1 MDRDDQFQVTSPR
14 EIAHLLLS
22 AQSHQAL
29 VLMRVPGRAVSGVT
43 TVLYVDAASNTLVLD
58 AAQEPGLNE
67 RLASGGRVVFETSI
81 EQIRLTFETSGVAL
95 VDYDGRPALHSQLP
109 DHASYVQR
117 RDTFRMDIPTQQ
129 PLHCQV
135 WLSDG
140 RGREPLTLQVRDIS
154 SGGLALADPDQA
166 LDPTPGMSY
175 RARLELPGMGTF
187 DLLLRVAH
195 HFNDPLAKGGSVRRV
210 GCAFETLDA
219 HAGIRIQA
227 YVNGLQREQIS
238 RQRGL

>member
-1 MDRDDQFQVTSPR
+1 MDRDEEFLVSSPR

-29 VLMRVPGRAVSGVT
+29 LLMRIPGRAVSGVT
-43 TVLYVDAASNTLVLD
+43 TVLYVDAATNVLVLD
-58 AAQEPGLNE
+58 AAQEAGLNE
-67 RLASGGRVVFETSI
+67 RLAEGGRVVFETSI
-81 EQIRLTFETSGVAL
+81 EQIRLMFETTGVSV
-95 VDYDGRPALHSQLP
+95 VDYDGRPALYSPLP
-109 DHASYVQR
+109 ERATYVQR
-117 RDTFRMDIPTQQ
+117 RDTFRIDVPTQQ
-129 PLHCQV
+129 PLSCEV
-135 WLSDG
+135 WMPDG

-154 SGGLALADPDQA
+154 SGGLALADTDLA

-175 RARLELPGMGTF
+175 RARLELPGLGAF
-187 DLLLRVAH
+187 DLLLRVVH
-195 HFNDPLAKGGSVRRV
+195 HFDDPLPKGGSVRRV

-219 HAGIRIQA
+219 AAGIRIQS